1 MVATVRTT
9 RAFVVAASELTR
21 YLPPQAS
28 TFEDGEKNFCNTF
41 FELDQKFLEVSHALM
56 TIGNFLLLLLQ
67 VIAID
72 QQSYL
77 WI

>member
-1 MVATVRTT
+1 MPVNKLQDLESHN
-9 RAFVVAASELTR
+9 FIDF
-21 YLPPQAS
+21 LPIFKKKLPS
-28 TFEDGEKNFCNTF
+28 
-41 FELDQKFLEVSHALM
+41 ELDQKFLEVSHALM

-77 WI
+77 LI